1 VTDEPVDD
9 NGQIENTSS
18 TWLERVRAG
27 ESSAWQTFVK
37 LYSPLIYHWCQR
49 CGLQTADAADVGQDV
64 FRAVLAAIGQFQHEG
79 DGSFRGWLRVIT
91 RNKVRDFLWDRTR
104 APGSGGDSG
113 HLLDS
118 IAADPQV
125 GDGPDPDE
133 ERILY
138 RRALDLVLAEHKEET
153 RTAFL
158 RVVIDKQ
165 DPAAVAADLGM
176 TVNAV
181 YLIKSRV
188 LRRLREEFTDL
199 LEPRPE

>member
-1 VTDEPVDD
+1 M
-9 NGQIENTSS
+9 
-18 TWLERVRAG
+18 
-27 ESSAWQTFVK
+27 
-37 LYSPLIYHWCQR
+37 SPLKIMGGSKIPLPPGSNEYGR
-49 CGLQTADAADVGQDV
+49 RVVGLANIRPALQPAHLPLVPPLRAPDGRRGRRGQDV
-64 FRAVLAAIGQFQHEG
+64 FRAVLAAIGQFQREG

-91 RNKVRDFLWDRTR
+91 RNKVRDFLWDRTH
-104 APGSGGDSG
+104 APGSGGDTG
-113 HLLDS
+113 QLLDS
-118 IAADPQV
+118 IAADPQI
-125 GDGPDPDE
+125 GDGPDPEE

-138 RRALDLVLAEHKEET
+138 SRALDLVLAEHKEET

-188 LRRLREEFTDL
+188 LRRLREEYTDL